1 MFLLL
6 FFGKWALA
14 SSTWPPRQMARND
27 GDSEPTRR
35 RTTRVTQS
43 ADASRKAAMQDLGR
57 KREQQQAERASRP
70 AASTGASAGSA
81 SALQYEDSGLT
92 RAERSSWRKRTV
104 RARESPDDSGEE
116 FGEYSDSENGRDKFD
131 KNHSERSAMES
142 DLRMVEEGPSA
153 EITDVERIRV
163 GRNRL
168 EQVIN
173 SRKFLSP
180 CSAHSFLTY
189 GRNGFA
195 TYREKGLLRFFFF
208 RRTPHSSAST
218 AAI

>member
-1 MFLLL
+1 
-6 FFGKWALA
+6 
-14 SSTWPPRQMARND
+14 MARND

-116 FGEYSDSENGRDKFD
+116 FGEYSDSD
-131 KNHSERSAMES
+131 KNQTERSAVGMES
-142 DLRMVEEGPSA
+142 DVRMVEEGPSA

-173 SRKFLSP
+173 SRKSHSP
-180 CSAHSFLTY
+180 CSAHLFV
-189 GRNGFA
+189 FVA
-195 TYREKGLLRFFFF
+195 
-208 RRTPHSSAST
+208 RRTRQHRPPPFDPPPPRARARDLTRPPPLAMWTRSGISSPSSSA
-218 AAI
+218 

>member
-1 MFLLL
+1 
-6 FFGKWALA
+6 
-14 SSTWPPRQMARND
+14 
-27 GDSEPTRR
+27 
-35 RTTRVTQS
+35 
-43 ADASRKAAMQDLGR
+43 MQDLGR

-116 FGEYSDSENGRDKFD
+116 FGEYSDSD
-131 KNHSERSAMES
+131 KNQTERSAVGMES
-142 DLRMVEEGPSA
+142 DVRMVEEGPSA

-173 SRKFLSP
+173 SRKSHSP
-180 CSAHSFLTY
+180 CSAHLFVFVARRTRQHRPPPFDPPSPPWSPPRASIARRPPPPPPPARARAICLAPPPSPCGLAVAF
-189 GRNGFA
+189 RA
-195 TYREKGLLRFFFF
+195 LLRAHDPWLPRAHRHRGGA
-208 RRTPHSSAST
+208 RRRR
-218 AAI
+218 IRQG